1 MKTQFPTFTLLR
13 YICPD
18 IVRDKSICS
27 SSRHI
32 TCKVQ
37 SETDLFHQT
46 VFLHKPHRNALDCR
60 QYACTQNDRRASEL
74 LPKPCL
80 LATILCKVVGVPEII
95 FCNGPLIP
103 KGRYLSHL
111 PEAPQGKISPHSV
124 TGSPISCESMRP
136 PYFLSSVDI
145 IYVNTAGASPV
156 V

>member
-1 MKTQFPTFTLLR
+1 MTACKEYCLMKTQFPTFTLLR

-74 LPKPCL
+74 LPKPC
-80 LATILCKVVGVPEII
+80 
-95 FCNGPLIP
+95 
-103 KGRYLSHL
+103 RYLSHL